1 MRSTT
6 TDAPEIMSDSDFENV
21 QLNDSLSE
29 HGTSEFDDI
38 PIQCVDCSQMFDW
51 TAGEQAFYK
60 AKQLENPPKRCKPC
74 KIAKNRRLEAIE
86 IARLTGKKH
95 VIEVRAD
102 CARCGQSTTVPFYPS
117 QGRPVY
123 CRECFTD
130 MKAQAA
136 NGSNA

>member
-1 MRSTT
+1 MRSDFA
-6 TDAPEIMSDSDFENV
+6 DANEIMSDSDFETV
-21 QLNDSLSE
+21 QPNDILSD

-38 PIQCVDCSQMFDW
+38 PIQCVDCAQMFDW
-51 TAGEQAFYK
+51 TAGEQAFYR

-74 KIAKNRRLEAIE
+74 KVAKNRRLEAIE
-86 IARLTGKKH
+86 LSRLTGKKH

-102 CARCGQSTTVPFYPS
+102 CARCEQSTTVPFYPS

-123 CRECFTD
+123 CRDCFTD

-136 NGSNA
+136 NGVNA